1 MTAEKRCAPLIGVTT
16 SELHL
21 PEQVKRLAKAE
32 PPMRELALGLA
43 YPAAIA
49 GAGGLPVVLPP
60 IEVDVEAVV
69 ERLDGLLMSGGPDVH
84 PSAYGAA
91 PHPALGPTDAEL
103 DRVELAIARRADDL
117 GLPVLALCRGA
128 QVVNVARGGTL
139 VQDIPDLVGG
149 DVVHRQ
155 ARPGLEPSHA
165 VRISGSSRL
174 HGVME
179 LAEAPV
185 NSFHHQAIA
194 ALGRGLTAVAWAPD
208 GVIEAIEATDRD
220 FLVGVQW
227 HAESLTERPEQA
239 RLFSA
244 FIAAASRHAAGIR
257 RAAA

>member
-1 MTAEKRCAPLIGVTT
+1 MAREKRCAPLIGVTT
-16 SELHL
+16 SELRL

-43 YPAAIA
+43 YPTAIA
-49 GAGGLPVVLPP
+49 RAGGLPVVLPP

-69 ERLDGLLMSGGPDVH
+69 ERLDGLLLSGGPDLH

-103 DRVELAIARRADDL
+103 DRVELAIARRADEL

-128 QVVNVARGGTL
+128 QVLNVARGGTL
-139 VQDIPDLVGG
+139 LQDIPDLVGA
-149 DVVHRQ
+149 DVAHRQ
-155 ARPGLEPSHA
+155 ARPGLQPSHV
-165 VRISGSSRL
+165 VRISGSSLL
-174 HGVME
+174 HGLME
-179 LAEAPV
+179 IAEAPV
-185 NSFHHQAIA
+185 NSFHHQAVA
-194 ALGRGLTAVAWAPD
+194 TPGRGLEPVAWAPD
-208 GVIEAIEATDRD
+208 GVIEGIEATDRD
-220 FLVGVQW
+220 FFVGVQW

-244 FIAAASRHAAGIR
+244 FTAAAARHARGIR